1 MAEEFRQER
10 KKISPSEFHQ
20 QLSERNEDNPMAKV
34 QEAQKFAANEIG
46 KDFNESPL
54 SGHNPA
60 IKMHGNMP
68 PEFQEILKQ
77 QAAQLPPQPGQQVD
91 AVRKKPIP
99 GVLKTNEELEKCLA
113 RLKPLLKYDEIIL
126 PSKGK
131 FYNNIPG
138 VLHIRSMTGA
148 EEEILATQRY
158 VKKGQAIDMIFQNC
172 IQEKIPINELLSI
185 DRTYILIYLRGISY
199 TEQYDVEIRC
209 PECGAKF
216 STIINLD
223 QDITVN
229 PCPDDFGPENLQGIL
244 PESGFRFSYR
254 LATGKDDAQVNA
266 HREIKNKNFR
276 DADDDS
282 LSYRTALLLNNIE
295 EVTELN
301 DLQYLIKQLPI
312 SDVSYLRNEI
322 NNPPFGVNTEI
333 EMLCNSC
340 GAEFKIDLPLE
351 ASFFFPRKKTETV
364 Q

>member
-10 KKISPSEFHQ
+10 KKISPAEFHQ
-20 QLSERNEDNPMAKV
+20 QLSEREDNPMAKV
-34 QEAQKFAANEIG
+34 QEAQKFAASEMG

-60 IKMHGNMP
+60 IKMSGNIP
-68 PEFQEILKQ
+68 QEFQELLKQ
-77 QAAQLPPQPGQQVD
+77 QAMQLPPQPGQQVE
-91 AVRKKPIP
+91 AVKRKSNLS
-99 GVLKTNEELEKCLA
+99 GVFKTNEELERCLA
-113 RLKPLLKYDEIIL
+113 RLKPLQKYEEITL

-131 FYNNIPG
+131 FYTDIPG

-199 TEQYDVEIRC
+199 TEEYDVEIRC
-209 PECGAKF
+209 PECGSKF

-229 PCPDDFGPENLQGIL
+229 PCADNFGPENLQGIL
-244 PESGFRFSYR
+244 PESGFKFSYR

-266 HREIKNKNFR
+266 HRESKNRNFR

-295 EVTELN
+295 EVSDIN

-312 SDVSYLRNEI
+312 SDVAYLRNEI

-333 EMLCNSC
+333 DMLCNSC
-340 GAEFKIDLPLE
+340 YAEFKIDLPLE
-351 ASFFFPRKKTETV
+351 ASFFFPRKRTETV